1 MRRIIILPV
10 AALALGLGG
19 WAGNDQMP
27 AGGRDVLLGG
37 AGGALAGAAIGSF
50 TASAGAGALIGAG
63 VGVVGGYLWHQ
74 HEIAERQAAERRQA
88 QLNAA
93 YQRGVQQGE
102 RSRTTTTRTQ

>member
-19 WAGNDQMP
+19 CAGNDQMT
-27 AGGRDVLLGG
+27 AGGRDVL
-37 AGGALAGAAIGSF
+37 LAGAAIGSF

-74 HEIAERQAAERRQA
+74 HELAQREAAERRQA

-93 YQRGVQQGE
+93 YERGVQQGE
-102 RSRTTTTRTQ
+102 RQRRSTTTQ